1 MVSRNIYKVFLL
13 VKVLLMWYYF
23 KNRFNSRTD
32 NFMSFGIAFSN
43 VLLTLLYILPGYLS
57 CKTKIA
63 KADHLSTLSAIL
75 MYVCSP
81 CMIVSSFMETERTL
95 GNIKQV
101 LLFFVVALV
110 IQVLITLILYALLHK
125 KYDDVKYRMLTVSFG
140 LGNSGFFGIPIIK
153 ALLPGHPE
161 VACFACV
168 YIVGMNM
175 ITFTVGAYCL
185 TGDRK
190 RMAFKRAFLNPSFI
204 SFIVALI
211 LFAVNFADFAPEKLL
226 DAISLLGKMTTPLC
240 MLILGIRLASVSF
253 KKLFTRAY
261 VYIICVCKLLIFP
274 LFSLLIVYFL
284 PVSDLFKAA
293 MFILGGT
300 PCASVMLN
308 IAEMYDGETELAAN
322 CVLLSTL
329 VCIFTI
335 PILAFIS
342 GILFV

>member
-1 MVSRNIYKVFLL
+1 M
-13 VKVLLMWYYF
+13 
-23 KNRFNSRTD
+23 D
-32 NFMSFGIAFSN
+32 FGIAFGN
-43 VLLTLLYILPGYLS
+43 VLMTLLYIFPGFTA
-57 CKTKIA
+57 CKCKIA
-63 KADHLSTLSAIL
+63 KPEHLPSLSAIL

-95 GNIKQV
+95 ANTKQV
-101 LLFFVVALV
+101 LLFFAVSLF
-110 IQVLITLILYALLHK
+110 IQVLITLILYVIFRK

-140 LGNSGFFGIPIIK
+140 LGNAGFFGIPIIR
-153 ALLPGHPE
+153 AILPNHPE

-190 RMAFKRAFLNPSFI
+190 RMALKRAFFNPSFI
-204 SFIVALI
+204 GFVIALV
-211 LFAVNFADFAPEKLL
+211 LFAVNFQGFAPQKIL

-240 MLILGIRLASVSF
+240 MIILGIRLASVSF
-253 KKLFTRAY
+253 KKLFMRPFVY
-261 VYIICVCKLLIFP
+261 VISFCKLLVFP
-274 LFSLLIVYFL
+274 LFSLTIVYFL

-293 MFILGGT
+293 MFILCGT

-308 IAEMYDGETELAAN
+308 IAEMYGGETELAAN

-329 VCIFTI
+329 LCAFTI
-335 PILAFIS
+335 PLLALIS
-342 GILFV
+342 GILFA

>member
-1 MVSRNIYKVFLL
+1 
-13 VKVLLMWYYF
+13 
-23 KNRFNSRTD
+23 
-32 NFMSFGIAFSN
+32 MSFGIAFSN
-43 VLLTLLYILPGYLS
+43 VLLTLLYILPGFLA
-57 CKTKIA
+57 CKSRIA
-63 KADHLSTLSAIL
+63 KAEHLSSLSAIL

-81 CMIVSSFMETERTL
+81 CMIISSFMETEHTL
-95 GNIKQV
+95 ANLKQV
-101 LLFFVVALV
+101 LIFFVVALI
-110 IQVLITLILYALLHK
+110 IQVLITVLLYALLHK

-140 LGNSGFFGIPIIK
+140 LGNAGFFGIPIIK

-204 SFIVALI
+204 SFIAALI
-211 LFAVNFADFAPEKLL
+211 LFAINFQSFAPVKLL

-240 MLILGIRLASVSF
+240 MIILGIRLASVSF

-261 VYIICVCKLLIFP
+261 VYVICVCKLLLFP
-274 LFSLLIVYFL
+274 LFCLIIVYFL
-284 PVSDLFKAA
+284 PFSNLFKSA
-293 MFILGGT
+293 MFILCGT

-308 IAEMYDGETELAAN
+308 IAEMYHGETELAAN
-322 CVLLSTL
+322 CVLVSTL
-329 VCIFTI
+329 LCVFTI
-335 PILAFIS
+335 PLLAAVS
-342 GILFV
+342 GYLFV

>member
-1 MVSRNIYKVFLL
+1 MG
-13 VKVLLMWYYF
+13 
-23 KNRFNSRTD
+23 
-32 NFMSFGIAFSN
+32 FGIAFGN
-43 VLLTLLYILPGYLS
+43 VLLTLLYILPGFAS
-57 CKTKIA
+57 CKAKIA
-63 KADHLSTLSAIL
+63 KAEHLSTLSAIL

-81 CMIVSSFMETERTL
+81 CMIVSSFMETERTWA
-95 GNIKQV
+95 NTKQV
-101 LLFFVVALV
+101 LLFFVASLV
-110 IQVLITLILYALLHK
+110 IQVLITLILYVIFNK
-125 KYDDVKYRMLTVSFG
+125 KYSDVKYRMLTVSFG
-140 LGNSGFFGIPIIK
+140 LGNAGFFGIPIIK
-153 ALLPGHPE
+153 ALLPNHPE

-204 SFIVALI
+204 AFLAALV
-211 LFAVNFADFAPEKLL
+211 LFAVDFDGFAPEKLL

-240 MLILGIRLASVSF
+240 MIILGIRLASVSF
-253 KKLFTRAY
+253 KKLFTRLY
-261 VYIICVCKLLIFP
+261 VYVICVCKLLAFP
-274 LFSLLIVYFL
+274 FFSLLMVYFL
-284 PVSDLFKAA
+284 PVSDIFKAA

-329 VCIFTI
+329 LCVFTI
-335 PILAFIS
+335 PIVNVVSNLI
-342 GILFV
+342 FV